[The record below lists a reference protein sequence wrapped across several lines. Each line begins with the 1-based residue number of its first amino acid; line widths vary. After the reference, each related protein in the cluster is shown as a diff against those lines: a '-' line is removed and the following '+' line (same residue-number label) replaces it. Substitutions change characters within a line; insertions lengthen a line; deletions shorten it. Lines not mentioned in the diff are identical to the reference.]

1 MRKRT
6 KKKSGAG
13 NAAGIHAALVGRL
26 VSETRP
32 VRRTLTPGLQWA
44 LWFLLSGGSVG
55 FFLAT
60 LGPQAAGAILGN
72 LPAVLFLGAAL
83 LGSALAAWEAI
94 SSSLPG
100 RQTGTLYRIGAVGL
114 VLVLMAM
121 PFLFFP
127 SAPGGFDLMGCCS
140 SGWSCIRGCCLLG
153 FLPWVLMVFILSRN
167 ASLRPFWTGLWAG
180 LSAFLLGAFAIQLH
194 CPSWE
199 TGHMFVAHLLPVAL
213 LTFPAALAGAYWFS
227 RWRK

>member
-1 MRKRT
+1 M
-6 KKKSGAG
+6 A
-13 NAAGIHAALVGRL
+13 
-26 VSETRP
+26 
-32 VRRTLTPGLQWA
+32 PGLQWT
-44 LWFLLSGGSVG
+44 LWLSLSGVSMG
-55 FFLAT
+55 FFLAS
-60 LGPQAAGAILGN
+60 LGPQAAGEILGN
-72 LPAVLFLGAAL
+72 GPAVLFLAAAL

-94 SSSLPG
+94 SSSFPG
-100 RQTGTLYRIGAVGL
+100 RQTGTLYRSAAVGL

-127 SAPGGFDLMGCCS
+127 VSPKGFDLMDCCS
-140 SGWSCIRGCCLLG
+140 SGWSCIKGCCLLG

-199 TGHMFVAHLLPVAL
+199 AGHMFAAHLLPVAV
-213 LTFPAALAGAYWFS
+213 LTFPAAWAGAFWFS
-227 RWRK
+227 RWRR